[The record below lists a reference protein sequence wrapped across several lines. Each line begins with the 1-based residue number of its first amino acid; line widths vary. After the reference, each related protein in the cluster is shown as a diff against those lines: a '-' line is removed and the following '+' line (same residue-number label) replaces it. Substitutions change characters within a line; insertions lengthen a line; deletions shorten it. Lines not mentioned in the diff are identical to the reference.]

1 MLACSRR
8 SNRWESARDVTT
20 IRTPGTGYGTDA
32 KGSDLKSD
40 FLSCIEI
47 TEIIV
52 TLKLHQTDRIFIFW
66 RLLWSLTFPYV
77 TQKVRYIF
85 LFFKGFLSSVNTQ
98 TVIRQLLVFG
108 VTPFK
113 MGEDKTWTRGAWT
126 PTLDQVHAPLSWT
139 GSMDHGPPVI
149 DRVHGQFFLIMRN
162 EQNQK

>member
-1 MLACSRR
+1 MWPLSERLAQAM
-8 SNRWESARDVTT
+8 ES
-20 IRTPGTGYGTDA
+20 DA
-32 KGSDLKSD
+32 KSSDLKSD

-52 TLKLHQTDRIFIFW
+52 TLKLHQTDRIFIIW
-66 RLLWSLTFPYV
+66 WLLWSLTFPYV

-85 LFFKGFLSSVNTQ
+85 LFFKVFLSSVNTQ

-139 GSMDHGPPVI
+139 GSMDHGPWTPCHRPGPWTV
-149 DRVHGQFFLIMRN
+149 FFNN
-162 EQNQK
+162 EKWTKSEIVQK

>member
-1 MLACSRR
+1 MPACSRR
-8 SNRWESARDVTT
+8 SNRGDSARDVTT

-32 KGSDLKSD
+32 KSSDFKSD

-52 TLKLHQTDRIFIFW
+52 TLKLHETDRIFIFW

-85 LFFKGFLSSVNTQ
+85 LFFKVFLSSVNTQ

-113 MGEDKTWTRGAWT
+113 MGEDKTWTRGPWT
-126 PTLDQVHAPLSWT
+126 PTLDQVHGPLSWT
-139 GSMDHGPPVI
+139 GSMDPLSWTGSM
-149 DRVHGQFFLIMRN
+149 DSFF
-162 EQNQK
+162 

>member
-1 MLACSRR
+1 MWPLSERLAQAM
-8 SNRWESARDVTT
+8 ES
-20 IRTPGTGYGTDA
+20 DA
-32 KGSDLKSD
+32 KSSDLKSD

-85 LFFKGFLSSVNTQ
+85 LFFKVFLSSVNTQ

-139 GSMDHGPPVI
+139 GSMDHGPWTPCHRPGPWTV
-149 DRVHGQFFLIMRN
+149 FFNN
-162 EQNQK
+162 EKWTKPEIVQK

>member
-8 SNRWESARDVTT
+8 SNRWESARHVTT

-32 KGSDLKSD
+32 KSSDLKSD

-77 TQKVRYIF
+77 TQKVRY
-85 LFFKGFLSSVNTQ
+85 NTQ

>member
-52 TLKLHQTDRIFIFW
+52 TLKLHQTDRIFIF
-66 RLLWSLTFPYV
+66 
-77 TQKVRYIF
+77 
-85 LFFKGFLSSVNTQ
+85 
-98 TVIRQLLVFG
+98 
-108 VTPFK
+108 
-113 MGEDKTWTRGAWT
+113 
-126 PTLDQVHAPLSWT
+126 
-139 GSMDHGPPVI
+139 
-149 DRVHGQFFLIMRN
+149 
-162 EQNQK
+162 

>member
-8 SNRWESARDVTT
+8 SNRWESARHVTT

-32 KGSDLKSD
+32 KSSDLKSD

-77 TQKVRYIF
+77 TQKVRYY
-85 LFFKGFLSSVNTQ
+85 TQ

-149 DRVHGQFFLIMRN
+149 DRGHGQFFLIMRN

>member
-20 IRTPGTGYGTDA
+20 IRTPGTGYMESDA
-32 KGSDLKSD
+32 KSSDLKSD

-85 LFFKGFLSSVNTQ
+85 LFFKVFLSSVNTQ

-113 MGEDKTWTRGAWT
+113 MGEDKTWTRGPWT
-126 PTLDQVHAPLSWT
+126 PTLDQVHRPLSWT
-139 GSMDHGPPVI
+139 GSMDP
-149 DRVHGQFFLIMRN
+149 LS
-162 EQNQK
+162 

>member
-1 MLACSRR
+1 MPACSRR
-8 SNRWESARDVTT
+8 SNRGDSARDVTT

-32 KGSDLKSD
+32 KSSDFKSD

-52 TLKLHQTDRIFIFW
+52 TLKLHETDRIFIFW

-77 TQKVRYIF
+77 PQKVRYIF
-85 LFFKGFLSSVNTQ
+85 LFFKVFLSSVNTQ

-113 MGEDKTWTRGAWT
+113 MGEDKTWTRGPWT
-126 PTLDQVHAPLSWT
+126 PTLDQVHGPLSWP
-139 GSMDHGPPVI
+139 GSMDS
-149 DRVHGQFFLIMRN
+149 FF
-162 EQNQK
+162 

>member
-1 MLACSRR
+1 MPACSRR
-8 SNRWESARDVTT
+8 SNRGDSARDVTT

-32 KGSDLKSD
+32 KSSDFKSD

-85 LFFKGFLSSVNTQ
+85 LFFKVFLSSVNTL

-113 MGEDKTWTRGAWT
+113 MGEDKTWTT
-126 PTLDQVHAPLSWT
+126 F
-139 GSMDHGPPVI
+139 MDRVHGPPVI

-162 EQNQK
+162 EQSQK